1 VQGEPFYDENGQP
14 AGFVS
19 TFTDIT
25 SLKETETALNVTVD
39 RLQTLIDYL
48 PSAVT
53 LFDGELRL
61 VAWNRQ
67 LLKLLD
73 FPPELIAEGVSLEQL
88 VRYNIA
94 RGEYGEIRDP
104 EDYVARFLEVA
115 RQFRPHEFER
125 VRPNGQVLHIVG
137 QPVPSGGFVTIYTDV
152 TRERQAEAELQ
163 RLAVVDEL
171 TGLANRTALLAQLPR
186 MCQEARRRHERLA
199 VLLVDLDRFKWIN
212 DSAGHEAGDQLLQEA
227 ARRITSVVRSSDLAA
242 RLGGDEFAIVAPSA
256 QPLQVADLAKRLLAA
271 LAHPFTLA
279 AGTWQI
285 GASIGIAL
293 FPDDEE
299 NASALLRAAD
309 LAMQL
314 AKGEGG
320 NTYAY
325 FTRQLQELAQSRAHL
340 EQRLRLA
347 VLHNAFS
354 LVYQPIVDR
363 AGCTVSAETLLRW
376 EDEELGF
383 VSPAHFIP
391 FAEQMGLMPS
401 IGQWVLAQGIEQL
414 AQWDRAGLVLPT
426 LSINLSVHQ
435 LYDAELVTTVREL
448 LAAHRID
455 PSRLILEITETAMM
469 QDPEL
474 AKQRIM
480 ALSRLGIRF
489 AVDDFGT
496 GYSSLTYLHAFPLAE
511 LKIDR
516 SFVAPLAS
524 DDGDETII
532 DATIQIAHRLGL
544 SVVAEGVENEAQRQR
559 LIALGCDLFQGY
571 HFARPLTS
579 MALAEWLAARRE
591 PSAF

>member
-1 VQGEPFYDENGQP
+1 MGVERAPNPCADALTRLEAQSRILRAVVDALPVGLMVFDADLRLRYWNRLAFAILDLPETLAVEGALFADLIRIPAERGEYGPGDPAQLVAERVALARQFQPHRLERRRPDGRCHLVQGEPFYDENGQP

-39 RLQTLIDYL
+39 RLQTLIDHL

-104 EDYVARFLEVA
+104 EDYIARFLEVA
-115 RQFRPHEFER
+115 RHFQPHEFER

-152 TRERQAEAELQ
+152 TRQRQVEEELQ
-163 RLAVVDEL
+163 RLAIVDEL

-227 ARRITSVVRSSDLAA
+227 ARRITSEVRSSDLAA
-242 RLGGDEFAIVAPSA
+242 RLGGDEFAIVAPST
-256 QPLQVADLAKRLLAA
+256 QLLQVADLAERLLAA

-309 LAMQL
+309 LAMRR

-320 NTYAY
+320 NTYLWPFLGLASVL
-325 FTRQLQELAQSRAHL
+325 RSMILAQA
-340 EQRLRLA
+340 
-347 VLHNAFS
+347 
-354 LVYQPIVDR
+354 I
-363 AGCTVSAETLLRW
+363 
-376 EDEELGF
+376 
-383 VSPAHFIP
+383 
-391 FAEQMGLMPS
+391 
-401 IGQWVLAQGIEQL
+401 
-414 AQWDRAGLVLPT
+414 
-426 LSINLSVHQ
+426 
-435 LYDAELVTTVREL
+435 
-448 LAAHRID
+448 
-455 PSRLILEITETAMM
+455 
-469 QDPEL
+469 
-474 AKQRIM
+474 
-480 ALSRLGIRF
+480 
-489 AVDDFGT
+489 
-496 GYSSLTYLHAFPLAE
+496 
-511 LKIDR
+511 
-516 SFVAPLAS
+516 
-524 DDGDETII
+524 
-532 DATIQIAHRLGL
+532 
-544 SVVAEGVENEAQRQR
+544 
-559 LIALGCDLFQGY
+559 
-571 HFARPLTS
+571 RPLPIFTPFR
-579 MALAEWLAARRE
+579 L
-591 PSAF
+591 PN